1 MPYHRQHLGIPRERG
16 GFLDWNSE
24 GMRGFEL

>member
-1 MPYHRQHLGIPRERG
+1 MPYHRRHLGIPRERG

-24 GMRGFEL
+24 GIGG